1 MSDVATL
8 QPVPDGLAPADL
20 LTRRSAGAALD
31 LQRQRLRPV
40 DIRPPLAGPLS
51 GGGALPINP
60 WFVALTVTLAT
71 FMELLDTSIANVA
84 LPHIAGG
91 TSSSADEATWVLS
104 SYLVANAVVLPL
116 SAWLSRVF
124 GRKRYYMISVGLF
137 VVSSLLCGLAPSLGW
152 LIFFRVLQG
161 VGGGG
166 LAPCEQAILVDTF
179 PASRRATAFA
189 VYSFAVVAAP
199 AIGPTLGGWITDNFS
214 WRWVFFINIPIGLV
228 SLLLTSQLVSDP
240 PAFTAERKAL
250 AARGKLQIDY
260 IGILLVAIGFGC
272 LEVVLDKGQEDDWF
286 GSQFICIFATIAA
299 LSLIAAVF
307 WELRVKDPVVEL
319 SLLKDRNFA
328 IASIFY
334 FSFGVVLFGSTV
346 LMPEMLQGLFGYS
359 ATDAGMV
366 MTPGALVIM
375 AMIPIVVRLLRITGP
390 RLLIAVGLIG
400 TALTLWNLVHFDL
413 STDYGSF
420 IGARVLQGF
429 ALSFLFVPTSTL
441 AYSNLP
447 KNKNN
452 KASSLTNLF
461 RNLGGSV
468 GISFVTTLLA
478 RRSQFHQNRLAEHVS
493 CNGVTTA
500 ALHHVTT
507 ALTSHLGAVGATH
520 AAWAM
525 IYARAQHQASMLAF
539 LDGYWVLGAI
549 ALIPVVLTLFI
560 SKVRPALSLPN
571 GTNASA
577 AEGAH

>member
-1 MSDVATL
+1 MSDVATI
-8 QPVPDGLAPADL
+8 QPVLDGLGPAGTQSRRRPDL
-20 LTRRSAGAALD
+20 ARDAAWHRS
-31 LQRQRLRPV
+31 RSV
-40 DIRPPLAGPLS
+40 EITPPLAGPGP
-51 GGGALPINP
+51 GGGDLPINP

-91 TSSSADEATWVLS
+91 TSSSSDEATWVLS

-137 VVSSLLCGLAPSLGW
+137 TVSSLLCGLAPSLGW
-152 LIFFRVLQG
+152 LIFFRVCQG

-179 PASRRATAFA
+179 PAARRATAFA

-240 PAFTAERKAL
+240 PAYTAERKRL
-250 AARGKLQIDY
+250 AAGGKLRIDY

-286 GSQFICIFATIAA
+286 QSRFICIFSAVAG
-299 LSLIAAVF
+299 LCLVAAVI

-334 FSFGVVLFGSTV
+334 FAFGVVLFGSTV
-346 LMPEMLQGLFGYS
+346 LMPQMLQGLFGYN

-375 AMIPIVVRLLRITGP
+375 AMIPVIVRVLRRTGP
-390 RLLIAVGLIG
+390 RVLIAIGLIG
-400 TALTLWNLVHFDL
+400 TALSLWNLLHIDL
-413 STDYGSF
+413 STDYATF
-420 IGARVLQGF
+420 IRARVLQGF

-441 AYSNLP
+441 AYSNLARE
-447 KNKNN
+447 KNN

-478 RRSQFHQNRLAEHVS
+478 RRSQFHQSRLVEHVS
-493 CNGVTTA
+493 SSGATTA
-500 ALHHVTT
+500 VLHHMTST
-507 ALTSHLGAVGATH
+507 LTGRLGAAGATH
-520 AAWAM
+520 AAWGM

-539 LDGYWVLGAI
+539 LDGYFVLGVI
-549 ALIPVVLTLFI
+549 ALVPVVLTLFI
-560 SKVRPALSLPN
+560 RGGKPGRPVAQ
-571 GTNASA
+571 
-577 AEGAH
+577 GAH

>member
-1 MSDVATL
+1 MSDLATL
-8 QPVPDGLAPADL
+8 QPVLDDLAPAGL
-20 LTRRSAGAALD
+20 VTPRRDRASHALRDRSGA
-31 LQRQRLRPV
+31 V

-51 GGGALPINP
+51 GGGGLPINP

-137 VVSSLLCGLAPSLGW
+137 TASSLLCGLAPSLGW

-179 PASRRATAFA
+179 PAARRATAFA

-199 AIGPTLGGWITDNFS
+199 AIGPTLGGWITDHFS

-240 PAFTAERKAL
+240 PAFTAERKRL
-250 AARGKLQIDY
+250 AAVGKLRIDY
-260 IGILLVAIGFGC
+260 IGILLVAVGFGC

-286 GSQFICIFATIAA
+286 GSRFICVFAAIAA
-299 LSLIAAVF
+299 VCLIAAVL

-346 LMPEMLQGLFGYS
+346 LMPEMLQGLFGYN

-375 AMIPIVVRLLRITGP
+375 AMIPIIVRLLRITGP

-400 TALTLWNLVHFDL
+400 TALTLWNLTRFDL

-429 ALSFLFVPTSTL
+429 ALSFLFIPTSTL
-441 AYSNLP
+441 AYSSLP
-447 KNKNN
+447 REKNN

-478 RRSQFHQNRLAEHVS
+478 RRSQFHQSRLVEHVS
-493 CNGVTTA
+493 NNGVTTA
-500 ALHHVTT
+500 ALHHMATG
-507 ALTSHLGAVGATH
+507 LTGRLGPAGATH

-525 IYARAQHQASMLAF
+525 IYANAQHQASMLAF
-539 LDGYWVLGAI
+539 LDAYWVLGMI
-549 ALIPVVLTLFI
+549 ALVPVVLTLLI
-560 SKVRPALSLPN
+560 SKVKSGAP
-571 GTNASA
+571 A
-577 AEGAH
+577 AEGDH